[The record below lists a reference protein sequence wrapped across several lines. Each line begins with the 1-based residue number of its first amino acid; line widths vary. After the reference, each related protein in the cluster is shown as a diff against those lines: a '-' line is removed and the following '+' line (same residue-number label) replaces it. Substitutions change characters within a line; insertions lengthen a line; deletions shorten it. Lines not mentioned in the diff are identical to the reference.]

1 MVEGRVLLSPEL
13 EAEADEFWLYIHGM
27 LWQDAVKQL
36 KYFAKTAKSNGVS
49 CNLAS
54 GKEVCMCGRL
64 LMMLHDVGEDEI
76 TTEKFD
82 FVMGIGGGD
91 GS

>member
-13 EAEADEFWLYIHGM
+13 EVEAESYYLYLYAM
-27 LWQDAVKQL
+27 PWERAVKLL
-36 KYFAKTAKSNGVS
+36 KEFARAAKSNGVK
-49 CNLAS
+49 CNFVQ
-54 GKEVCMCGRL
+54 GDEICMCGRL

-82 FVMGIGGGD
+82 FVMGIGGG
-91 GS
+91 